1 MRKEESEWTMYFG
14 VFLFITTKY
23 KPIVTFYR
31 QEMRGFW
38 LGCLK
43 LNGVYFTT
51 PSMGRKARAFSLH
64 IKGTVS
70 QLSKTHLCVY

>member
-1 MRKEESEWTMYFG
+1 MRKEESELTMYFG
-14 VFLFITTKY
+14 VFLVIITKY
-23 KPIVTFYR
+23 KPSINFYR

-51 PSMGRKARAFSLH
+51 PSIGRKGMGFYFAH
-64 IKGTVS
+64 
-70 QLSKTHLCVY
+70 